1 MGNKNKTSERT
12 VNRWLQLP
20 VYAGYILFLAI
31 MAGTGM
37 NTNAQGLSSS
47 NLLSDLYAKQTDKLI
62 KASFENEP
70 LEQALR
76 HVAKEAKVGIS
87 FETGLVTDER
97 VSGKYNGN
105 NVFDVVSDI
114 LYETGLKATLS
125 SNRRTIIVKESKEI
139 LADDAVNETI
149 TGSVTDQTTGESLPG
164 VNIIVDGTNI
174 GVTTDVDGN
183 YTIDVPDLDVTLIFS
198 YVGYQPSE
206 IAVDGRTEIDVAMV
220 PASITGDD
228 VLVVAYGTAN
238 REEFVGSATQISA
251 RNFEKREITSVT
263 QIVEGASP
271 GVLISPGSGQP
282 GSSPNIR
289 IRGIGSV
296 GSSNAPLIVVDGS
309 IYSGQLAS
317 INPNDIESLSILK
330 DAASTSLYGSGAAN
344 GVIMITTKE
353 GRQNGGQVTINLS
366 QGVVGRSVP
375 EYDRVDARG
384 YYPLFWEGLK
394 NQKVYSGGLDEQQA
408 AQEASDEV
416 FDILAYNPFDVPT
429 DQIVNTDGELNP
441 NANLIYDDNWQDELL
456 RDGARSRAD
465 ISYSG
470 RADNTSYYTSFGY
483 LDETGYIINS
493 DFERYNARLRVDTSP
508 RDWVKLGVNLAG
520 TSSESNA
527 AIDGVASSTSF
538 VNPYR
543 ATRLMGPIY
552 PVYARDRVTGELIEE
567 GLYDRGDA
575 RPEASGRHAVQENIL
590 NSDVRKNTNL
600 DVRTRAEF
608 YYNDK
613 FTFTLNA
620 SLDRRN
626 YNRDR
631 ARNSIIGDAAP
642 GGDAYRYNTVFT
654 GISLDQLLRYEDSF
668 QDHNLSVLLGHD
680 SFQYERN
687 YQMIRRSQ
695 QVAEGNT
702 ELINYV
708 NLNSGTS
715 NTREYR
721 REGFFTRVNYDF
733 ASTYYLSGSLR
744 YDGSSRFQEDVR
756 WSPFWSVGASWRIDQ
771 EDFMDRFDFVN
782 SLKLRS
788 SYGQVGNDSNTSH
801 TSLSFYAYQ
810 ALYELGVNNASEAG
824 ILLSTAG
831 NPALQ
836 WESNEQ
842 FDIALEFELVDSRY
856 RGTLEWY
863 NRQTSDLL
871 FDVPLPLS
879 TGLDEY
885 PDNIGTMFN
894 RGLELTLETDIV
906 QNDNFQWNLMVSAA
920 TIQNEFKELPQE
932 EIINGT
938 KKLQVGSSIYDYW
951 LRQWAGVDPDDGSGL
966 YIASEEAIEEGGDDL
981 RQVDGQTVTINQ
993 NNAEYAYVGS
1003 AIPDLFGSFSNTFS
1017 YKGLS
1022 LSTLFT
1028 YQIGG
1033 QTYDSNYSSLMHP
1046 TSADG
1051 RALHTDIEKRWQQPG
1066 DITNVPRLDRDQAA
1080 AFNAASSRWLVDSDY
1095 LALRN
1100 LNLTYA
1106 FAQSVT
1112 ERLGVSNT
1120 SVFLN
1125 AENLLQITAR
1135 KGLEAAQQ
1143 FNGTTNPRY
1152 TPSRVVTIGL
1162 NLTF

>member
-1 MGNKNKTSERT
+1 MGTKNKNRKKTANGWFT
-12 VNRWLQLP
+12 LP
-20 VYAGYILFLAI
+20 GFAGYVLILVL
-31 MAGTGM
+31 MAGTGI
-37 NTNAQGLSSS
+37 NANAQGFGGSDMLSG
-47 NLLSDLYAKQTDKLI
+47 LYANQTERSISVTFDDD
-62 KASFENEP
+62 P
-70 LEQALR
+70 LDHALR
-76 HVAKEAKVGIS
+76 HIANETNVGIS
-87 FETGLVTDER
+87 FNTDVVENETLSGEYRGGNVFEVVNEMLLGTGL
-97 VSGKYNGN
+97 Y
-105 NVFDVVSDI
+105 
-114 LYETGLKATLS
+114 ATLS
-125 SNRRTIIVKESKEI
+125 SNRRTIIVKESESSP
-139 LADDAVNETI
+139 AGDALDETV
-149 TGSVTDQTTGESLPG
+149 TGTVTDQTTGESLPG
-164 VNIIVDGTNI
+164 VNIIVEGTSI
-174 GVTTDVDGN
+174 GVTSDMDGN
-183 YTIDVPDLDVTLIFS
+183 YSIDVPDLDVTLVFS

-206 IAVDGRTEIDVAMV
+206 VAIDGRTEIDVQLM
-220 PASITGDD
+220 PAAITGED

-353 GRQNGGQVTINLS
+353 GRRTGGEVTVNLS

-384 YYPLFWEGLK
+384 YYPLFWEGLR
-394 NQKVYSGGLDEQQA
+394 NQKIYSDGMDAQQA

-429 DQIVNTDGELNP
+429 DQIVNTDGQLNP
-441 NANLIYDDNWQDELL
+441 NATLLYNDNWQDELL

-470 RADNTSYYTSFGY
+470 RAENTSYYASFGY

-520 TSSESNA
+520 TTSESNA
-527 AIDGVASSTSF
+527 AIDGVASSSSF

-552 PVYARDRVTGELIEE
+552 PVYARDRFTGELIEE

-590 NSDVRKNTNL
+590 NSDIEKNTNL

-613 FTFTLNA
+613 ITLSLNA
-620 SLDRRN
+620 ALDRRN

-631 ARNSIIGDAAP
+631 SRNGIIGDAAP
-642 GGDAYRYNTVFT
+642 GGDAYRYNTVIT

-668 QDHNLSVLLGHD
+668 QDHNVSVLLGHD

-721 REGFFTRVNYDF
+721 REGYFTRVNYDF
-733 ASTYYLSGSLR
+733 ASTYYLSGSIR

-788 SYGQVGNDSNTSH
+788 SYGEVGNDSNTSH

-842 FDIALEFELVDSRY
+842 FDIALEFELADSRY

-879 TGLDEY
+879 TGLDEF

-894 RGLELTLETDIV
+894 RGIEFTLETDIV
-906 QNDNFQWNLMVSAA
+906 RNENFQWNMIVNAA

-951 LRQWAGVDPDDGSGL
+951 LRQWAGVDPSDGSAI
-966 YIASEEAIEEGGDDL
+966 YIASEDAIEEGGDDL
-981 RQVDGQTVTINQ
+981 REVNGETVTTNH
-993 NNAEYAYVGS
+993 NNAEYGYVGT
-1003 AIPDLFGSFSNTFS
+1003 ALPDLFGSFSNTFS

-1033 QTYDSNYSSLMHP
+1033 KTYDSNYASLMHP
-1046 TSADG
+1046 TSNDG

-1066 DITNVPRLDRDQAA
+1066 DITNVPRLDRNEGT
-1080 AFNAASSRWLVDSDY
+1080 AFSAASSRWLVDSDY

-1100 LNLTYA
+1100 VNLSYA
-1106 FAQSVT
+1106 FAPSLT
-1112 ERLGVSNT
+1112 ERFGVRST
-1120 SVFLN
+1120 SVFMN
-1125 AENLLQITAR
+1125 AENVIQFTQR